1 MGLFK
6 VIKRGDIILF
16 ILILLSSLITLTL
29 FSGLFSPKD
38 PEEREKTL
46 VITKNGSEYMRCSLE
61 KDREIDLGTNLI
73 AVEGGSVYMKR
84 ADCKNQ
90 ICVHSGRI
98 SAAGQMIVCLP
109 NRITVKIT
117 GEEELDGITK

>member
-1 MGLFK
+1 MDLIK

-16 ILILLSSLITLTL
+16 ILILLSLPVTFFM
-29 FSGLFSPKD
+29 FSGFSDLTGAK
-38 PEEREKTL
+38 EKGSFV
-46 VITKNGSEYMRCSLE
+46 VIAKNGSEYMRCPLNE
-61 KDREIDLGTNLI
+61 DRLIDMGTNLI
-73 AVEGGSVYMKR
+73 AIEGGSVYMKS
-84 ADCKNQ
+84 ADCPNQ

-117 GEEELDGITK
+117 GREEPDAITK